1 MVDILEDIIAKMNV
15 GMISKP
21 VFPCVLLYICV
32 FPSIFDQ
39 FQFIFRF
46 FSVCVSLCLGLIS
59 ITKGNSGFC
68 RSSTEIRMFAHISV
82 EVLRKS
88 VEVF

>member
-1 MVDILEDIIAKMNV
+1 MNDEL
-15 GMISKP
+15 INK
-21 VFPCVLLYICV
+21 L
-32 FPSIFDQ
+32 
-39 FQFIFRF
+39 
-46 FSVCVSLCLGLIS
+46 FSVINFTSS
-59 ITKGNSGFC
+59 ILDEPIDEGHEINEVNATKLVKIIVPFFFTKGNSGFC